1 MYTLFLNERYPHGTF
16 AAGGALV
23 LIQEKKNIKN
33 ASVMSVGLRMPATS
47 RRKIFVTIVK
57 NGTCEKCSILNC
69 YSGPRSGLSCLI
81 IVIVVSS
88 DN

>member
-16 AAGGALV
+16 TAGGALV
-23 LIQEKKNIKN
+23 LIQEKKYIKN
-33 ASVMSVGLRMPATS
+33 VSVMSVGLGMPATS
-47 RRKIFVTIVK
+47 KRKIFVTIVK
-57 NGTCEKCSILNC
+57 NRTCQKCSILNC
-69 YSGPRSGLSCLI
+69 CSGPRSGLSCLI